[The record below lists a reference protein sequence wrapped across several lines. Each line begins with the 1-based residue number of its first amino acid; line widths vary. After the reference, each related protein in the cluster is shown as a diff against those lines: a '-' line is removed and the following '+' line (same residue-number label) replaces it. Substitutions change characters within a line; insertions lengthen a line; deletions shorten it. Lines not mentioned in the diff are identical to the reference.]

1 MFVRRQLS
9 AVRDR
14 SAKLIEDLERLGL
27 ESELGKAM
35 FLHACALKEEG
46 SATALDVFENL
57 LTKPEVARD
66 ALLCGLSLMHMGD
79 LQGSCGQ
86 LEAATD
92 SFRRALP
99 LLEESGVPWAL
110 ADFDAVVAEK
120 FRDEGC
126 LSAAIDRYRSAIK
139 KYSDKGFSVRES
151 YLRVLLSETLIAD
164 GRQGEA
170 AAELV
175 AALPAIERE
184 SLRQE
189 SIAAIA
195 LLREALKRSRP
206 DYEALSTLRVLLER
220 PKKEGL

>member
-1 MFVRRQLS
+1 M
-9 AVRDR
+9 
-14 SAKLIEDLERLGL
+14 
-27 ESELGKAM
+27 
-35 FLHACALKEEG
+35 
-46 SATALDVFENL
+46 
-57 LTKPEVARD
+57 
-66 ALLCGLSLMHMGD
+66 
-79 LQGSCGQ
+79 
-86 LEAATD
+86 
-92 SFRRALP
+92 
-99 LLEESGVPWAL
+99 PWAL

-139 KYSDKGFSVRES
+139 TYSDKGFSVRES

-164 GRQGEA
+164 GRQAEA

-189 SIAAIA
+189 SIAAMA

-206 DYEALSTLRVLLER
+206 DYEALSTLRAQLER
-220 PKKEGL
+220 PKKEDV